1 MLNSHKGAIDPCV
14 HANYDSFSFSNT
26 TRIFAIMSMPPNIRR
41 CDHPECEEEGKFP
54 APQSRQKIREYYWF
68 CLDHV
73 RDYNRKWDYYA
84 GMNPEEIEL
93 ELISDIT
100 WNRPSW
106 AFGMA
111 PGYAKHAA
119 RYYYAAEQA
128 DAQARQH
135 KGGTENSRKY
145 GANGQA
151 GHDKSAGKNS
161 ANGTAGARFSDPF
174 DLFRHAY
181 GDGNYQRSQQKR
193 QGAGAQSERPHSGRK
208 PPFEVEVKRAL
219 GFFDLVP
226 PFSEADLKTRFKQL
240 VKIHHPDA
248 NLGDKAAE
256 ERLKQVI
263 ADYHFLRQLY
273 HPPT

>member
-1 MLNSHKGAIDPCV
+1 MIDRRN
-14 HANYDSFSFSNT
+14 HADFAAFPISYVPLI
-26 TRIFAIMSMPPNIRR
+26 RAIMPIPPNFRR
-41 CDHPECEEEGKFP
+41 CDHHLCEEEGKFP
-54 APQSRQKIREYYWF
+54 APQSRHKIREYYWF

-84 GMNPEEIEL
+84 GMKPEEIEL
-93 ELISDIT
+93 ELISDVT

-119 RYYYAAEQA
+119 RYYYAAEHA
-128 DAQARQH
+128 DTQDQPH
-135 KGGTENSRKY
+135 KTS
-145 GANGQA
+145 A
-151 GHDKSAGKNS
+151 GNDRTGRERRDATAGKNS
-161 ANGTAGARFSDPF
+161 HNAASGARFSDPF
-174 DLFRHAY
+174 DLFRQAY
-181 GDGNYQRSQQKR
+181 GDGNYQQSQRKSK
-193 QGAGAQSERPHSGRK
+193 GAGAQSEGQTSARK
-208 PPFEVEVKRAL
+208 LPFEVEVKRAL
-219 GFFDLVP
+219 GFFELVP

>member
-1 MLNSHKGAIDPCV
+1 
-14 HANYDSFSFSNT
+14 
-26 TRIFAIMSMPPNIRR
+26 MSMPPNIRR
-41 CDHPECEEEGKFP
+41 CDHPECGEEGKFP
-54 APQSRQKIREYYWF
+54 APQSRQRLREYYWF

-84 GMNPEEIEL
+84 GMKPEEIEL

-128 DAQARQH
+128 DAQAEPY
-135 KGGTENSRKY
+135 K
-145 GANGQA
+145 AA
-151 GHDKSAGKNS
+151 KNR
-161 ANGTAGARFSDPF
+161 AHETYGARFSDPF
-174 DLFRHAY
+174 DLFRQAY

-193 QGAGAQSERPHSGRK
+193 QSAETESEHTTRSRK

>member
-1 MLNSHKGAIDPCV
+1 
-14 HANYDSFSFSNT
+14 
-26 TRIFAIMSMPPNIRR
+26 MPPNIRR
-41 CDHPECEEEGKFP
+41 CDHPECGEEGKFP
-54 APQSRQKIREYYWF
+54 APQSRQKLREYYWF

-84 GMNPEEIEL
+84 GMKPEEIEL
-93 ELISDIT
+93 ELISGHHMESSQLGFWYGPRAMPNMLRVIIMP
-100 WNRPSW
+100 PSK
-106 AFGMA
+106 AMR
-111 PGYAKHAA
+111 KH
-119 RYYYAAEQA
+119 RRIKP
-128 DAQARQH
+128 AQKMARQILRMVMQVTVNQQGETAQMAH
-135 KGGTENSRKY
+135 RVPDFPIPLIYSAMPMAMEITSAASKNAR
-145 GANGQA
+145 GQRA
-151 GHDKSAGKNS
+151 SV
-161 ANGTAGARFSDPF
+161 R
-174 DLFRHAY
+174 
-181 GDGNYQRSQQKR
+181 
-193 QGAGAQSERPHSGRK
+193 HSGRK